1 MSTIKEFQEKCAKF
15 VGDIDAKYN
24 IVRDSHFSFT
34 QFIEEVG
41 ELAKEINK
49 PKLRNKEIDRENLN
63 GEFADVILQLFTLAK
78 MLNVDAEEAVESKI
92 KILKERHNL

>member
-1 MSTIKEFQEKCAKF
+1 MTTNEFQELCAKT
-15 VGDIDAKYN
+15 VSDIDAKYD
-24 IVRDSHFSFT
+24 ITRDEHFSFT
-34 QFIEEVG
+34 QLIEEVG

-63 GEFADVILQLFTLAK
+63 GEFADVTLQLLTLAK
-78 MLNVDAEEAVESKI
+78 ILDVNIEEAVEDKI

>member
-1 MSTIKEFQEKCAKF
+1 MATISEFQKMCAKV
-15 VGDIDAKYN
+15 VGDIDIKYN
-24 IVRDSHFSFT
+24 ITRDPHFSFT

-63 GEFADVILQLFTLAK
+63 GEFADVILQLLTLAK
-78 MLNVDAEEAVESKI
+78 MLDVNVEEAVESKI

>member
-1 MSTIKEFQEKCAKF
+1 MTANEFQEMCAKV
-15 VGDIDAKYN
+15 VGDIDSKYD

-49 PKLRNKEIDRENLN
+49 PRLRNKEIDRENLN
-63 GEFADVILQLFTLAK
+63 GEFADVALQFYALAK
-78 MLNVDAEEAVESKI
+78 IMDVNVDEAVEAKI
-92 KILKERHNL
+92 KILKERHEI

>member
-1 MSTIKEFQEKCAKF
+1 MTTNEFQEMCAKT

-24 IVRDSHFSFT
+24 IIRDPHFSFT

-49 PKLRNKEIDRENLN
+49 PRLRNKEIDRENLN
-63 GEFADVILQLFTLAK
+63 GEFADVALQFYALAK
-78 MLNVDAEEAVESKI
+78 ILNVDVDEAVASKT